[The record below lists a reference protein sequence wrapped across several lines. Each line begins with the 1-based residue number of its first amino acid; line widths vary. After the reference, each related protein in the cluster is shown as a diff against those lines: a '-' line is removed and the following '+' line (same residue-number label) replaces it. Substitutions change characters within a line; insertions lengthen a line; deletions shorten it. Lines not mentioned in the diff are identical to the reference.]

1 MNMKIY
7 VIYVM
12 KKFKIK
18 MIILIVIN
26 VKKNFVINVIVTL

>member
-26 VKKNFVINVIVTL
+26 VKKNFVINVIMTL